1 MTAAVEFKNVKK
13 SYGENTVLENFSLS
27 VPSGEFVTMIG
38 SSGCGKTTVLKM
50 INGLTEPDG
59 GDILLDGSS
68 IRGKNMTQLRR
79 NIGYAIQGSVLF
91 PHMTVEENISYV
103 PGLLNKRNR
112 SRTKQAV
119 DKWMD
124 IVGLSSE
131 LKERYPDELSGGQQ
145 QRVGIARAL
154 AASPELLLMD
164 EPFGA
169 VDEITRG
176 QLQQELRSIYE
187 KTGIT
192 VLFVTHDISEALKLG
207 TKVLVMDEGKVIQY
221 AAPDEILSKPAS
233 PFVERLIE
241 KETRTAETT
250 AR

>member
-1 MTAAVEFKNVKK
+1 MSAAVELKHIKK
-13 SYGENTVLENFSLS
+13 SYDQNTVLEDFNLT
-27 VPSGEFVTMIG
+27 VPSGAFVTMIG

-50 INGLTEPDG
+50 INGLIEPDEG
-59 GDILLDGSS
+59 EIMLDGES
-68 IRGKNMTQLRR
+68 IRGKDMTKLRR

-91 PHMTVEENISYV
+91 PHMTVEDNISYV
-103 PGLLNKRNR
+103 PNLLNKRDR
-112 SRTKQAV
+112 RRTKRAV
-119 DKWMD
+119 EKWMD
-124 IVGLSSE
+124 IVGLSPE

-176 QLQQELRSIYE
+176 QLQDELHQIYE

-207 TKVLVMDEGKVIQY
+207 TKVLVMDQGEIIQY
-221 AAPDEILSKPAS
+221 DAPEEILAHPAS

-241 KETRTAETT
+241 KERGPKL
-250 AR
+250 

>member
-1 MTAAVEFKNVKK
+1 MTAVELKHIKK
-13 SYGENTVLENFSLS
+13 SYDQNPVLTDFDLTV
-27 VPSGEFVTMIG
+27 PKGEFVTMIG

-50 INGLTEPDG
+50 INGLIEPDEG
-59 GDILLDGSS
+59 EILLDGES
-68 IRGKNMTQLRR
+68 IRGKDMTKLRR

-91 PHMTVEENISYV
+91 PHMTVEDNISYV
-103 PGLLNKRNR
+103 PNLLNKRGR
-112 SRTKQAV
+112 QRTKQAV
-119 DKWMD
+119 KKWMD
-124 IVGLSSE
+124 IVGLSPK

-176 QLQQELRSIYE
+176 QLQDELRRIYE

-207 TKVLVMDEGKVIQY
+207 TKVLVMDQGEIVQY
-221 AAPDEILSKPAS
+221 DTPQEILEHPAS
-233 PFVERLIE
+233 PFVERLIK
-241 KETRTAETT
+241 KERA
-250 AR
+250 

>member
-1 MTAAVEFKNVKK
+1 MTAVELKHIKK
-13 SYGENTVLENFSLS
+13 SYDQNPVLTDFDLTV
-27 VPSGEFVTMIG
+27 PKGEFVTMIG

-50 INGLTEPDG
+50 INGLIEPDEG
-59 GDILLDGSS
+59 EILLDGESL
-68 IRGKNMTQLRR
+68 RGKDMTKLRR

-91 PHMTVEENISYV
+91 PHMTVEDNISYV
-103 PGLLNKRNR
+103 PNLLNKRDR
-112 SRTKQAV
+112 QRTKQAV
-119 DKWMD
+119 KKWKD
-124 IVGLSSE
+124 IVGLSPE

-176 QLQQELRSIYE
+176 QLQDELRRIYE

-207 TKVLVMDEGKVIQY
+207 TKVLVMDQGKIVQY
-221 AAPDEILSKPAS
+221 DTPQEILEHPAS
-233 PFVERLIE
+233 PFVERLIR
-241 KETRTAETT
+241 KERA
-250 AR
+250 

>member
-1 MTAAVEFKNVKK
+1 MTAVELKHIKK
-13 SYGENTVLENFSLS
+13 SYDQNPVLADFDLTV
-27 VPSGEFVTMIG
+27 PKGEFVTMIG

-50 INGLTEPDG
+50 INGLIEPDEG
-59 GDILLDGSS
+59 EILLDGES
-68 IRGKNMTQLRR
+68 IRGKDMTKLRR

-91 PHMTVEENISYV
+91 PHMTVEDNISYV
-103 PGLLNKRNR
+103 PNLLNKRER
-112 SRTKQAV
+112 QRTKQAV
-119 DKWMD
+119 KKWMD
-124 IVGLSSE
+124 IVGLSPE

-176 QLQQELRSIYE
+176 QLQDELRRIYE

-207 TKVLVMDEGKVIQY
+207 TKVLVMDQGEIVQY
-221 AAPDEILSKPAS
+221 DTPQEILEHPAS
-233 PFVERLIE
+233 PFVERLIR
-241 KETRTAETT
+241 KERA
-250 AR
+250 

>member
-1 MTAAVEFKNVKK
+1 MTAVELKHIKK
-13 SYGENTVLENFSLS
+13 SYDQNPVLTDFDLTV
-27 VPSGEFVTMIG
+27 PKGEFVTMIG

-50 INGLTEPDG
+50 INGLIEPDEG
-59 GDILLDGSS
+59 EILLDGES
-68 IRGKNMTQLRR
+68 IRGKDMTKLRR

-91 PHMTVEENISYV
+91 PHMTVEDNISYV
-103 PGLLNKRNR
+103 PNLLNKRDR
-112 SRTKQAV
+112 QRTKQAV
-119 DKWMD
+119 KKWMD
-124 IVGLSSE
+124 IVGLSPE

-176 QLQQELRSIYE
+176 QLQDELRRIYE

-207 TKVLVMDEGKVIQY
+207 TKVLVMDQGKVVQY
-221 AAPDEILSKPAS
+221 DTPQEILEHPAS
-233 PFVERLIE
+233 PFVERLIR
-241 KETRTAETT
+241 KART
-250 AR
+250 

>member
-1 MTAAVEFKNVKK
+1 MTAVELKHIKK
-13 SYGENTVLENFSLS
+13 SYDQNPVLTDFDLTV
-27 VPSGEFVTMIG
+27 PKGEFVTMIG

-50 INGLTEPDG
+50 INGLIEPDEG
-59 GDILLDGSS
+59 EILLDGESL
-68 IRGKNMTQLRR
+68 RGKDMTKLRR

-91 PHMTVEENISYV
+91 PHMTVEDNISYV
-103 PGLLNKRNR
+103 PNLLNKRDR
-112 SRTKQAV
+112 QRTKQAV
-119 DKWMD
+119 KKWMD
-124 IVGLSSE
+124 IVGLSPE

-176 QLQQELRSIYE
+176 QLQDELRRIYE

-207 TKVLVMDEGKVIQY
+207 TKVLVMDQGKIVQY
-221 AAPDEILSKPAS
+221 DTPQEILEHPAS
-233 PFVERLIE
+233 PFVERLIR
-241 KETRTAETT
+241 KERA
-250 AR
+250 

>member
-1 MTAAVEFKNVKK
+1 MTAVELKHIKK
-13 SYGENTVLENFSLS
+13 SYDQNPVLADFNLTV
-27 VPSGEFVTMIG
+27 PKGEFVTMIG
-38 SSGCGKTTVLKM
+38 SSGWGKTTVLKM
-50 INGLTEPDG
+50 INGLIEPDEG
-59 GDILLDGSS
+59 EILLDGES
-68 IRGKNMTQLRR
+68 IRGKDMTKLRR

-91 PHMTVEENISYV
+91 PHMTVEDNISYV
-103 PGLLNKRNR
+103 PNLLNKRDR
-112 SRTKQAV
+112 QRTKQAV
-119 DKWMD
+119 KKWMD
-124 IVGLSSE
+124 IVGLSPE

-176 QLQQELRSIYE
+176 QLQDELRRIYE

-207 TKVLVMDEGKVIQY
+207 TKVLVMDQGEIVQY
-221 AAPDEILSKPAS
+221 DTPQEILAHPAS
-233 PFVERLIE
+233 PFVERLIR
-241 KETRTAETT
+241 KERA
-250 AR
+250 

>member
-1 MTAAVEFKNVKK
+1 MTAVELKHIKK
-13 SYGENTVLENFSLS
+13 SYDQNPVLADFDLTV
-27 VPSGEFVTMIG
+27 PKGEFVTMIG

-50 INGLTEPDG
+50 INGLIEPDEG
-59 GDILLDGSS
+59 EILLDGES
-68 IRGKNMTQLRR
+68 IRGKDMTKLRR

-91 PHMTVEENISYV
+91 PHMTVEDNISYV
-103 PGLLNKRNR
+103 PNLLNKRDR
-112 SRTKQAV
+112 QRTKQAV
-119 DKWMD
+119 KKWMD
-124 IVGLSSE
+124 IVGLSPE

-176 QLQQELRSIYE
+176 QLQDELRRIYE

-207 TKVLVMDEGKVIQY
+207 TKVLVMDQGEIVQY
-221 AAPDEILSKPAS
+221 DTPQEILEHPAS
-233 PFVERLIE
+233 PFVERLIR
-241 KETRTAETT
+241 KERA
-250 AR
+250 

>member
-1 MTAAVEFKNVKK
+1 MTAVELKHIKK
-13 SYGENTVLENFSLS
+13 SYDQNPVLADFNLTV
-27 VPSGEFVTMIG
+27 PKGEFVTMIG

-50 INGLTEPDG
+50 INGLIEPDEG
-59 GDILLDGSS
+59 EILLDGES
-68 IRGKNMTQLRR
+68 IRGKDMTKLRR

-91 PHMTVEENISYV
+91 PHMTVEDNISYV
-103 PGLLNKRNR
+103 PNLLNKRDR
-112 SRTKQAV
+112 QRTKQAV
-119 DKWMD
+119 KKWMD
-124 IVGLSSE
+124 IVGLSPE

-176 QLQQELRSIYE
+176 QLQDELRRIYE

-207 TKVLVMDEGKVIQY
+207 TKVLVMDQGEIVQY
-221 AAPDEILSKPAS
+221 DTPQEILAHPAS
-233 PFVERLIE
+233 PFVERLIR
-241 KETRTAETT
+241 KERA
-250 AR
+250 